1 MDQVN
6 LGEKI
11 AEIRLNPLRT
21 NLAVLPVAVVAVLLF
36 GALAVKLA
44 GDWDS
49 SWQGYLI
56 AMALFLPMGALHE
69 LSHGVTA
76 VACGRLRWQDVCFGV
91 NWKALSA
98 VCHIKA
104 PLRVSSA
111 RIVGLAPLAITGP
124 LAVALLLAFP
134 REVTVVLASFAVAG
148 SYADVCMVYRLREFH
163 DPMWIVD
170 HPTEPGFDVYA
181 PADGS

>member
-1 MDQVN
+1 MEQVT

-21 NLAVLPVAVVAVLLF
+21 NLAGLLVAVIVALLF
-36 GALAVKLA
+36 WLLAVRLA
-44 GDWDS
+44 GDWNS

-56 AMALFLPMGALHE
+56 ALALFLPMGAIHE

-76 VACGRLRWQDVCFGV
+76 MLCGRLRWRDIRFGIH
-91 NWKALSA
+91 WKAISA

-111 RIVGLAPLAITGP
+111 RIVGLAPLVITGP

-134 REVTVVLASFAVAG
+134 REVTVMLASFAVVG
-148 SYADVCMVYRLREFH
+148 CYADVCMLYRLREFH

-181 PADGS
+181 PADG